1 MKNIAQ
7 NVERRNPP
15 NKSIHSFTSPQIHT
29 AIGFSYKLIG
39 NKIGSNTEKLQHIA
53 NYENFLVKL
62 KLQLD
67 AEEINDEVYELRN
80 TEIKNQLLIKVWDI
94 SNTSKEL
101 VNKLFEIGVITEK
114 QKNVAE
120 SNMEKNNE
128 VKSKNELMM
137 KEEFYYI
144 DYILKFQ

>member
-1 MKNIAQ
+1 M
-7 NVERRNPP
+7 
-15 NKSIHSFTSPQIHT
+15 
-29 AIGFSYKLIG
+29 
-39 NKIGSNTEKLQHIA
+39 
-53 NYENFLVKL
+53 
-62 KLQLD
+62 D

-101 VNKLFEIGVITEK
+101 VNKLFEIGVINEK

-128 VKSKNELMM
+128 DIINVEISLNDVKKILVSKIN
-137 KEEFYYI
+137 FRSGSTI
-144 DYILKFQ
+144 PRQ